1 MGVVWKTV
9 WKGRE
14 WSQDDSLCVC
24 GMVQVGDDEGRDFF
38 LSSVPKVTS
47 TVLGTLK
54 ASTVFML
61 INLKNVYF

>member
-1 MGVVWKTV
+1 M
-9 WKGRE
+9 
-14 WSQDDSLCVC
+14 C
-24 GMVQVGDDEGRDFF
+24 GMVQVGDDEGRGFF